1 MGHESSIGSPHELIA
16 PNGGGGAEI
25 GSRAEKEGGVMAAE
39 AEEKARGVQAGGVD
53 VGCEGVSSPW
63 AIYKRSMSER
73 PLLTKSVTA
82 AVVSALGEI
91 AASALRPSA
100 PPPPVPPLPGG
111 LRQALVAAEGWPGVG
126 PGAGV
131 PGAPPS
137 LLRRTAAFALFGLV
151 LNGPLFHWWYGA
163 LERAAARRRKPGD
176 PPGGAGD
183 IAFKIALDRFLLTP
197 PYLAITLASLRLLQG
212 LGVKR
217 SLREMRAL
225 YRGVLFTNWKV
236 WTIAQLV
243 NFKLVPVEFRPVFAN
258 FVACWWN
265 VYLSLLSPRK

>member
-1 MGHESSIGSPHELIA
+1 MGYPHEPITNRGA
-16 PNGGGGAEI
+16 GGAVGGEE
-25 GSRAEKEGGVMAAE
+25 GAGGMATEAEKR
-39 AEEKARGVQAGGVD
+39 ARDVQAGGD
-53 VGCEGVSSPW
+53 AGDGESGSASSPW
-63 AIYKRSMSER
+63 AMYKRSMLER

-91 AASALRPSA
+91 AGSALRPST
-100 PPPPVPPLPGG
+100 PPPPALPAG
-111 LRQALVAAEGWPGVG
+111 LGKTAVAVKGR

-131 PGAPPS
+131 PGTPS
-137 LLRRTAAFALFGLV
+137 LLRRTAAFAFFGFV

-176 PPGGAGD
+176 LPGGTRD
-183 IAFKIALDRFLLTP
+183 IAFKVALDRFLLTP

-217 SLREMRAL
+217 SLGETRAL

-236 WTIAQLV
+236 WTVAQLV
-243 NFKLVPVEFRPVFAN
+243 NFKLVPVEYRPVFAN

-265 VYLSLLSPRK
+265 IYLSLLSPQK